1 MNNTQLKSNIDSV
14 ISDQVNDNTITPT
27 ILGDELKKI
36 VDYSGER
43 KRIILSLDFD
53 GSTVSSTEFVNDF
66 SGETVTLTNPSN
78 GIIRIAVSGNVLTTN
93 KTFAITSGFPKSQ
106 AYIVSPIY
114 DILPLYVDLKLTLH
128 DGTSTGTPIFSNLYV
143 ELIVFD

>member
-14 ISDQVNDNTITPT
+14 ISDQVNDNTITPS
-27 ILGDELKKI
+27 ILGGELKKI

-114 DILPLYVDLKLTLH
+114 DILPFYVDLKLTLH